1 MNTPWYDYF
10 SDGSCNIFYFAGSGN
25 GRIDK
30 ILIFTQMEDPDAY
43 SIALGNLWLD
53 GSIDVHETAGDG
65 DTVAILSTVA
75 KAIAFFLADHPQA
88 AIIIEGTTP
97 ARVRLYQMAI
107 VCELDDLGK
116 YFDIHGFDGSD
127 REIFQPGR
135 NYLSFTIS
143 LKKVDL

>member
-10 SDGSCNIFYFAGSGN
+10 SDGFCKIFYFAGSGN

-30 ILIFTQMEDPDAY
+30 IVIFTQMQEPDAY
-43 SIALGNLWLD
+43 SITLGNLRLD
-53 GSIDVHETAGDG
+53 GSIDVHGTAGDG
-65 DTVAILSTVA
+65 DAAEILSTVA
-75 KAIAFFLADHPQA
+75 KVIAFFLVDHPQA
-88 AIIIEGTTP
+88 AIFIEGTTA

-107 VCELDDLGK
+107 VRELDDLGK

-127 REIFQPGR
+127 MEIFQPGR

-143 LKKVDL
+143 LKS